1 MLREM
6 PSFGRLGTGAYC
18 GLARVEGVMTPLLV
32 LAAGAPILLVV
43 GLLAFRM
50 RPDLAA
56 LASIA
61 VAIIVSIAWFP
72 ISEDAA
78 LGAAGSLGPLLIEVV
93 LIILGGVL
101 LAEALTASGAQ
112 TTIARWLTDVCRGP
126 GRVVLLITLG
136 VTPFAESVTGF
147 GLGVIVSIPLL
158 RHIGLS
164 VRRSAAVALLGLVLV
179 PWGSLA
185 PGTLIAAQLGGVDFG
200 ALGVWSAIFTLPV
213 LLVTT
218 PLILVIAVGAKQ
230 ARRSA
235 LDAVAV
241 VTAMW
246 FALIAANIVL
256 GPPLAGVAASVV
268 AIIVTLL
275 IARIVERNRMMVSR
289 ELGRALLPYGILIT
303 GLLVS
308 SLLDAALDLGLF
320 GRVLASPALWL
331 LVTGSLAFPL
341 LRIERS
347 RAPGLLRHSSKR
359 GVPVAFTTALF
370 LVLGG
375 LMAAS
380 GTSAYLATAAST
392 LGPVYLFLIP
402 LIGAVGGYVTGSN
415 SGASAMFS
423 ASTAQAAVAIGA
435 EPLTAL
441 AAQNVGASAA
451 LMASPPRVALALS
464 VAATTDEER
473 RAVVSAP
480 VTRVVVVASTTIAI
494 LLGVCAVFV

>member
-1 MLREM
+1 
-6 PSFGRLGTGAYC
+6 
-18 GLARVEGVMTPLLV
+18 MTPFLV
-32 LAAGAPILLVV
+32 LAAAAPILLVIA
-43 GLLAFRM
+43 LLAFRM

-56 LASIA
+56 LAAIAIA
-61 VAIIVSIAWFP
+61 VIVSVAWFP
-72 ISEDAA
+72 VSAGAA
-78 LGAAGSLGPLLIEVV
+78 LEATGSLGPLLIEVV

-112 TTIARWLTDVCRGP
+112 TTIAHWLTDVCRGP

-200 ALGVWSAIFTLPV
+200 ALGVWSAILTLPV

-230 ARRSA
+230 AWRSA
-235 LDAVAV
+235 PDAVAV
-241 VTAMW
+241 IVAMW
-246 FALIAANIVL
+246 GTLVAANL
-256 GPPLAGVAASVV
+256 LFGPPLAGVIASTA
-268 AIIVTLL
+268 AIIVALL
-275 IARIVERNRMMVSR
+275 IARIVERNPVRVSR
-289 ELGRALLPYGILIT
+289 ELGRSLVPYGILIT
-303 GLLVS
+303 GLLAT
-308 SLLDAALDLGLF
+308 SLLDGALSLGLA
-320 GRVLASPALWL
+320 GRILASPALWL
-331 LVTGSLAFPL
+331 LVTGAVAFPL

-347 RAPGLLRHSSKR
+347 RVGALLRHSSRR

-375 LMAAS
+375 VMAAS
-380 GTSAYLATAAST
+380 GTSAYLASAAST
-392 LGPVYLFLIP
+392 MGHAYLFLIP

-423 ASTAQAAVAIGA
+423 ASTAEAAAAIGA

-464 VAATTDEER
+464 VAATDDE
-473 RAVVSAP
+473 RAASVSAP
-480 VTRVVVVASTTIAI
+480 VTRVVVAASTAIAV
-494 LLGVCAVFV
+494 LLGVAALLV

>member
-1 MLREM
+1 MN
-6 PSFGRLGTGAYC
+6 G
-18 GLARVEGVMTPLLV
+18 LLV
-32 LAAGAPILLVV
+32 LAAGAPIILVC

-50 RPDLAA
+50 RADLAA
-56 LASIA
+56 LAAIVAAAIVA
-61 VAIIVSIAWFP
+61 VAWFP
-72 ISEDAA
+72 ITTEAA
-78 LGAAGSLGPLLIEVV
+78 KGATGSIGPLLIEVV

-101 LAEALTASGAQ
+101 LAEVLTASGAQ
-112 TTIARWLTDVCRGP
+112 STIARWLTDVCRNP

-164 VRRSAAVALLGLVLV
+164 VRRSAVVALLGLVLV

-185 PGTLIAAQLGGVDFG
+185 PGTLIAAQLGDVDFG

-213 LLVTT
+213 LLVST
-218 PLILVIAVGAKQ
+218 PLILVIAVGVKQ

-235 LDAVAV
+235 LDAIAIVL
-241 VTAMW
+241 TLW
-246 FALIAANIVL
+246 LTLIAANLLL
-256 GPPLAGVAASVV
+256 GPPLAGVAASLVV
-268 AIIVTLL
+268 IVVTLV
-275 IARIVERNRMMVSR
+275 IARVVEGNRMVFSR
-289 ELGRALLPYGILIT
+289 ALGRSLVPYGVLIV
-303 GLLVS
+303 GLLS
-308 SLLDAALDLGLF
+308 ASLATRMLPLGIF
-320 GRVLASPALWL
+320 GRILASPALWL
-331 LVTGSLAFPL
+331 LITGTLAFSL

-347 RAPGLLRHSSKR
+347 RVGGLLRHSSKR

-380 GTSAYLATAAST
+380 GTSAYLATAASEM
-392 LGPVYLFLIP
+392 GHAFLFVVP
-402 LIGAVGGYVTGSN
+402 LIGAIGGYVTGSN

-423 ASTAQAAVAIGA
+423 ASTSQAALAIGA

-464 VAATTDEER
+464 VASATADDDDG
-473 RAVVSAP
+473 RALPSAP
-480 VTRVVVVASTTIAI
+480 VTRVVVLASTTVAG
-494 LLGVCAVFV
+494 LLGVWVMLL